1 MKKIFAVY
9 EKKPSHQKEI
19 NGIILSPF
27 NTYDEAKEAM
37 IKFGYGNENYYVDV
51 SNKDEIR
58 LYEFMCWVNNETNL
72 QYTIVGIER
81 MVKKYLKQ

>member
-37 IKFGYGNENYYVDV
+37 IKFGYENENYYVDV
-51 SNKDEIR
+51 SNKDEIK
-58 LYEFMCWVNNETNL
+58 LYEFMCWVNNEKTL
-72 QYTIVGIER
+72 WYTTFGIER